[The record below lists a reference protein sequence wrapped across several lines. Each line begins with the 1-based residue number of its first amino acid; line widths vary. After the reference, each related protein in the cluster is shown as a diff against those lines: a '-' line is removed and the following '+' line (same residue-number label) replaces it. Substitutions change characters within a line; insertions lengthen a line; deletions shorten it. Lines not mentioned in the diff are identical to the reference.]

1 MINELFKL
9 RYSQQFHCVHFV
21 IAAAQELYG
30 LDYSPCFV
38 GLTKSLDQTLKTS
51 RETVHRNKEIK
62 VPIEGCIVLM
72 TYSNGSSHVG
82 LFFRQRVF
90 HLIERGVE
98 RWTIDHVKLLFKRVR
113 YYEPNLHNQ
122 KQLRCE

>member
-38 GLTKSLDQTLKTS
+38 GLTKSLDETLHVSKK
-51 RETVHRNKEIK
+51 REHQNKQINE
-62 VPIEGCIVLM
+62 PREGCIVLM
-72 TYSNGSSHVG
+72 TYPNGSSHVG

-98 RWTIDHVKLLFKRVR
+98 RWSLDDVKLLFKRVR

-122 KQLRCE
+122 KQFGCE